1 MRIPIHAFFARG
13 TKPGEEPVLLSA
25 DYAEIP
31 DALLM
36 GTMAQAG
43 VELATVRGDMESA
56 HTLSDALGK
65 AQADG
70 KIQTL

>member
-13 TKPGEEPVLLSA
+13 TKPGEEPRLLSA

-31 DALLM
+31 DGLLM
-36 GTMAQAG
+36 GTMAQAAID
-43 VELATVRGDMESA
+43 VATVRGDMDSA
-56 HTLSDALGK
+56 HRLSEALSR

>member
-13 TKPGEEPVLLSA
+13 TKPGEEPRLLSA

-31 DALLM
+31 DGLLI
-36 GTMAQAG
+36 GTMAQAAID
-43 VELATVRGDMESA
+43 VATVRGDMDCA
-56 HTLSDALGK
+56 HRLSEVLSR

>member
-31 DALLM
+31 DGLLA
-36 GTMAQAG
+36 GAMAQAAID
-43 VELATVRGDMESA
+43 VATVRGDMDSA
-56 HTLSDALGK
+56 HRLSEALSR
-65 AQADG
+65 AQTDG

>member
-1 MRIPIHAFFARG
+1 MRIPIHAIFARG
-13 TKPGEEPVLLSA
+13 TKPGEEPRLISA

-31 DALLM
+31 DNLLM
-36 GTMAQAG
+36 GTMAQAAID
-43 VELATVRGDMESA
+43 VATVRGDMESA
-56 HTLSDALGK
+56 HTLSDALGR

>member
-13 TKPGEEPVLLSA
+13 TKPGEEPRLLSA

-31 DALLM
+31 DGLLM
-36 GTMAQAG
+36 GTMAQAAID
-43 VELATVRGDMESA
+43 VVTVRGDMDSA
-56 HTLSDALGK
+56 HRLSEALSR

>member
-1 MRIPIHAFFARG
+1 MRIPVHAFFARG
-13 TKPGEEPVLLSA
+13 TKPGEEPKLISA

-31 DALLM
+31 DGLLA
-36 GTMAQAG
+36 GAMAQAAID
-43 VELATVRGDMESA
+43 VATVRGDMDSA
-56 HTLSDALGK
+56 HRLSEALGR

>member
-1 MRIPIHAFFARG
+1 MRIPIHAIFARG
-13 TKPGEEPVLLSA
+13 TKPGEEPRLISA

-31 DALLM
+31 DNLLM
-36 GTMAQAG
+36 GTMAQAAID
-43 VELATVRGDMESA
+43 VATVRGDMESA
-56 HTLSDALGK
+56 HTLSEALSR

>member
-13 TKPGEEPVLLSA
+13 TKPGEEPKLISA

-43 VELATVRGDMESA
+43 VELATVRGDMDSA
-56 HTLSDALGK
+56 HRLSEALGR
-65 AQADG
+65 ARADG